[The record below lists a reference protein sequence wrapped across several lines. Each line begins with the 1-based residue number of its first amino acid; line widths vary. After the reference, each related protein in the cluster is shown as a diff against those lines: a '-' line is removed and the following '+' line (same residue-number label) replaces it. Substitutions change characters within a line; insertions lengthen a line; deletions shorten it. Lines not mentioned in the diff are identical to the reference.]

1 MAEPLAFD
9 IIARDRAS
17 DTTKR
22 IGKSFGN
29 LKASTVGAFAGMS
42 AAVTNFAL
50 NQLSNAARAVKDFV
64 VDSVRQFAAFDTSM
78 REVWTLLPDL
88 SAAGFASMQDD
99 VRTFTK
105 EMGVATTDA
114 VPALYQAIS
123 SGVPPENVFDFLT
136 SAAKLSIGG
145 VTTLETAVDGLTSVT
160 NAYGKENLSAE
171 KASDLF
177 FTAVK
182 LGKTTVGELS
192 TSLFQVVPTAA
203 ALGIGFETVTA
214 ALAAMT
220 VQGVPTAVATTQLR
234 QLFVELNKEGGKAA
248 ATFQDLSGKSFANF
262 VRDGGS
268 VQEAL
273 ALMAEHAKDGNTSL
287 SNLFG
292 SVEAGNA
299 ALALTSESGAAAFN
313 SALGEMAESS
323 GATDEAFGR
332 MDEGIG
338 RSWDKLKV
346 RIDDLKLSLG
356 EKLAPALEGVLDWF
370 EQIGDNSEGL
380 GDTFKVLGDTAE
392 TQLGKRVVPELESFA
407 GVFQD
412 TMVQNEQGLTEFTKL
427 AGVLIAGQINFW
439 KQLQFA
445 WNAAAGLFATILEG
459 MIGVAL
465 FWADATLTSAQIAF
479 GWIPGIGSKLKD
491 LRGQMTEFRQR
502 VNAELDKIRPKVDI
516 NIHTRFTTSGAPP
529 TAIGGGS
536 QSVFFG
542 QHGGEVPGPFTGI
555 DRVPA
560 MLTAGEWVV
569 DRPTAQS
576 NRALLANLT
585 PGGSAAGGGQSTTVV
600 IEIRSGGSRWDDA
613 LVEAVARAV
622 RVRGGNAQL
631 VLGTGG

>member
-1 MAEPLAFD
+1 MTQPLTFD

-22 IGKSFGN
+22 IGKGFSN
-29 LKASTVGAFAGMS
+29 LKAGTVGAFAGMS

-50 NQLSNAARAVKDFV
+50 NQLGNAARAVKQFV
-64 VDSVRQFAAFDTSM
+64 TDSIQQFAAFDTSM

-99 VRTFTK
+99 VRTFAR
-105 EMGVATTDA
+105 EMGVATTEA

-123 SGVPPENVFDFLT
+123 AGVPRENVFDFLT
-136 SAAKLSIGG
+136 GAAKLSIGG

-182 LGKTTVGELS
+182 LGKTTVGELA

-203 ALGIGFETVTA
+203 ALGVEFETVTA

-234 QLFVELNKEGGKAA
+234 QLLVELSKEGGKAA
-248 ATFQDLSGKSFANF
+248 DTFEDLSGKSFANF

-273 ALMAEHAKDGNTSL
+273 ALMAEHAKDGNANL
-287 SNLFG
+287 SDLFG

-313 SALGEMAESS
+313 SALEDMQDSA

-338 RSWDKLKV
+338 RKWDKLQV
-346 RIDDLKLSLG
+346 RIDDLKLDLG
-356 EKLAPALEGVLDWF
+356 EKLAPAIEEVLGWF
-370 EQIGDNSEGL
+370 EQMGDESTTAGKQFGEMADAAKTAVDEDIAPALARWRESSGETGAENRQMVFSAIEAL
-380 GDTFKVLGDTAE
+380 G
-392 TQLGKRVVPELESFA
+392 
-407 GVFQD
+407 
-412 TMVQNEQGLTEFTKL
+412 NL
-427 AGVLIAGQINFW
+427 AGFWINNMRIMGEAGAVWKDLQVDVFRVLI
-439 KQLQFA
+439 
-445 WNAAAGLFATILEG
+445 NAALT
-459 MIGVAL
+459 
-465 FWADATLTSAQIAF
+465 WAEITLGAATLAF
-479 GWIPGIGSKLKD
+479 GWVPGLGGQ
-491 LRGQMTEFRQR
+491 LRGLQDSFKRFRQTVNDQLDRIHSR
-502 VNAELDKIRPKVDI
+502 VNI
-516 NIHTRFTTSGAPP
+516 NVHTRYTTSGSPP
-529 TAIGGGS
+529 TAVGGGS
-536 QSVFFG
+536 RSVFFG

-569 DRPTAQS
+569 DRPTAQA
-576 NRALLANLT
+576 NRGLLENLT
-585 PGGSAAGGGQSTTVV
+585 PGGGTAP
-600 IEIRSGGSRWDDA
+600 
-613 LVEAVARAV
+613 ARAGHIIV
-622 RVRGGNAQL
+622 EFRGDLADLIGDYVSVRGGDVQA
-631 VLGTGG
+631 VLGGARG